1 MRSKPVV
8 LGAIAAGIVLVLVL
22 LGVTRVMSAKA
33 AQEDAY
39 RSVFHWRSADDVSQH
54 FLIYIDI
61 DACLACTEDMA
72 AWIELEERLPQCGCS
87 FSIYAPVSD
96 SFDVAYAMELEGL
109 DCPVQVLRESELV
122 ELGWADMRTPIKVLL
137 DSLARPINIKGAMGN
152 REESRRYSEQ
162 ILSDVCREN

>member
-1 MRSKPVV
+1 MRSK
-8 LGAIAAGIVLVLVL
+8 LIIYGTLAAGIMLVLVL

-72 AWIELEERLPQCGCS
+72 AWIELEKNLPECGCS
-87 FSIYAPVSD
+87 FSIYAPSSD

-109 DCPVQVLRESELV
+109 DCPVRVLREADLV
-122 ELGWADMRTPIKVLL
+122 GLRWTDVRTPIKVLL
-137 DSLARPINIKGAMGN
+137 DSLARPINIRGAMGN

-162 ILSDVCREN
+162 ILSDVCTED